1 MLPLKTGLSL
11 PDLPDFR
18 TDAPP
23 PSPAPP
29 TPPAADGVETKP
41 RRRALERTDGD
52 VYIVLLSLHGLIR
65 GNELELG
72 RDADTGGQTKYV
84 VELARALAE
93 EPGVGRV
100 DLITRLIEDPAVDDD
115 YAQPLEQIGERA
127 NIIRIPF
134 GPKKYLPKE
143 KLWKWLSCFVD
154 SALLHFHDVGR
165 TPDVIH
171 AHYADAGRVGGDI
184 ASLLGVPL
192 VFTGH
197 SLGHEKKRRLEESGM
212 KPSTIESRFN
222 ITERI
227 EAEERALSNASLV
240 VASTHQEVE
249 TQYST
254 YDHFRKA
261 RAAVIPPGVDLDRFT
276 PPGRLWGQPAVYDRI
291 AKFLRNPRKPWI
303 LALSRADERK
313 NIHTLLDAYGQSPEL
328 QEKANLVVVAGSRD
342 DIEQME
348 RGPRAVLTDMLLRI
362 DRYALYGKIAYPK
375 THAPDEVPD
384 IYRAA
389 AKTRGVFINPALTE
403 PFGLTL
409 LEAAGSGLP
418 LVATDDGGP
427 RDILAR
433 LKNGLLIDPL
443 DADKMAEALLDAL
456 SDSARWR
463 RWSNAGVRLAHRHYA
478 WSGHAKQYLRELRKI
493 ARRPR
498 RKLSVSKSRLPQV
511 DRILVSDI
519 DNTLLGDAEGLAAL
533 KQLLEEKGER
543 TAFAVA
549 TGRRIDSAKAVIAE
563 MDAPQP
569 DFWITSVGSE
579 IHYGKQMTPDV
590 DWTRNIHY
598 RWDEHAVREALRRT
612 PGLKL
617 QPKIDQRGHKA
628 SFFIDPKKAPT
639 PVQIEKLLREI
650 GLRAKV
656 IFSHG
661 QFLDVLP
668 VRASKGL
675 AIRWVA
681 HRWGVPME
689 RVMVAGDSGN
699 DEGML
704 AGKSLGLVVANYS
717 PELEKLRKL
726 ERVHFASREYAWGII
741 EGIERY
747 DFLGEIR
754 QPD

>member
-1 MLPLKTGLSL
+1 
-11 PDLPDFR
+11 
-18 TDAPP
+18 
-23 PSPAPP
+23 
-29 TPPAADGVETKP
+29 
-41 RRRALERTDGD
+41 
-52 VYIVLLSLHGLIR
+52 LHGLIR
-65 GNELELG
+65 GAELELG

-84 VELARALAE
+84 VELARALAA
-93 EPGVGRV
+93 EPSVGRV
-100 DLITRLIEDPAVDDD
+100 DLMTRLIEDPQVDTD
-115 YAQPLEQIGERA
+115 YVRPVEPLSEKA
-127 NIIRIPF
+127 NIVRIPF
-134 GPKKYLPKE
+134 GPAKYLTKE
-143 KLWKWLSCFVD
+143 RLWKWLSCFVD
-154 SALLHFHDVGR
+154 SALHHFHDVGR

-171 AHYADAGRVGGDI
+171 AHYADAGRVGGDL

-197 SLGHEKKRRLEESGM
+197 SLGHEKKRRLIESGV
-212 KPSTIESRFN
+212 KPTTIESRFN

-240 VASTHQEVE
+240 VASTNQEVE
-249 TQYST
+249 TQYSQ

-261 RAAVIPPGVDLDRFT
+261 RAAVIPPGVDLERFT

-303 LALSRADERK
+303 LAISRPDERK
-313 NIHTLLDAYGQSPEL
+313 NIHTLLDAYGNSPEL

-348 RGPRAVLTDMLLRI
+348 RGPRSVLTDMLLRI
-362 DRYALYGKIAYPK
+362 DRYRLYGKIAYPK

-389 AKTRGVFINPALTE
+389 AKTKGVFINPALTE

-427 RDILAR
+427 RDIVAR

-443 DADKMAEALLDAL
+443 DADKMAEALLEAL
-456 SDSARWR
+456 SDTNRWR
-463 RWSNAGVRLAHRHYA
+463 RWSSAGVRLAHRHYA
-478 WSGHAKQYLRELRKI
+478 WSGHAKQYLRELRRI
-493 ARRPR
+493 TRRSG
-498 RKLSVSKSRLPQV
+498 RKLPVSKSRLPQV

-519 DNTLLGDAEGLAAL
+519 DNTLLGDKEALAAL
-533 KQLLEEKGER
+533 KQLLEEKGDR

-549 TGRRIDSAKAVIAE
+549 TGRRIDSARDVIAE

-569 DFWITSVGSE
+569 DFWISSVGSE
-579 IHYGKQMTPDV
+579 IHYGRQLAADV

-598 RWDEHAVREALRRT
+598 RWDEHAVREALKRV

-628 SFFIDPKKAPT
+628 SFFMDPTKAPT
-639 PVQIEKLLREI
+639 PVEIEKKLREI

-681 HRWGVPME
+681 HRWGIPME

-717 PELEKLRKL
+717 EELEKLRKL